1 MRHSELQCVTLLRYA
16 SALCC
21 CVTVHCII
29 EQYATLCYVARHCST
44 GSKQQVD
51 KVDIV
56 DVPVMSTTVQTADS
70 VRDLGI
76 IVDSYLTMAPHVSA
90 VC

>member
-1 MRHSELQCVTLLRYA
+1 MLLRYGTLHHRA
-16 SALCC
+16 IRH
-21 CVTVHCII
+21 VTLRCK
-29 EQYATLCYVARHCST
+29 TLQHGFETAGRQSRHH
-44 GSKQQVD
+44 
-51 KVDIV
+51 V
-56 DVPVMSTTVQTADS
+56 DVPIMSTTVQTADS